1 LQKGIAFLSIIAA
14 MILCTMSVLA
24 QELRPETGAVIK
36 ESKMDG
42 RGELD
47 IINNGA
53 EDAVV
58 ILVVNKTGIVNAA
71 VYIRAGDIFSLI
83 GIEDGKYD
91 LYLKQGQSWNAGV
104 QRFEVNFSQSRMHDP
119 ITFETI
125 KIPEGIRHSVAQ
137 ITIRERQEGN
147 TVAVPVDDEV
157 FPDLG

>member
-1 LQKGIAFLSIIAA
+1 MQKKIAFLSIIAA
-14 MILCTMSVLA
+14 MILCSASILA
-24 QELRPETGAVIK
+24 QELRPETGTVIK

-53 EDAVV
+53 DDAVAV
-58 ILVVNKTGIVNAA
+58 LMANKTGIVEAA
-71 VYIRAGDIFSLI
+71 VYIRAGDIFNLI
-83 GIEDGKYD
+83 GIEDGSYD
-91 LYLKQGQSWNAGV
+91 LYLKQGQNWNAGL
-104 QRFEVNFSQSRMHDP
+104 QRFITNSSQSRMHDP

-125 KIPEGIRHSVAQ
+125 KIPEGIRHSVVQ

>member
-1 LQKGIAFLSIIAA
+1 LQKKITFLSVIAA
-14 MILCTMSVLA
+14 MILCSASVLA
-24 QELRPETGAVIK
+24 QELRPETGTVIK

-53 EDAVV
+53 DDAVAV
-58 ILVVNKTGIVNAA
+58 LVVNKTGIVDAA
-71 VYIRAGDIFSLI
+71 VYIRAGDIFNLI
-83 GIEDGKYD
+83 GIEDGSYD
-91 LYLKQGQSWNAGV
+91 LYLKQGQSWNPGL
-104 QRFEVNFSQSRMHDP
+104 QRFTANFSQSRMHDP

-125 KIPEGIRHSVAQ
+125 KVPVGIRHSAAQ

>member
-1 LQKGIAFLSIIAA
+1 LQKKIMFLSVIAA
-14 MILCTMSVLA
+14 MILCSASVLA
-24 QELRPETGAVIK
+24 QELRPETGTVIK

-42 RGELD
+42 RGELA

-53 EDAVV
+53 DDAVAV
-58 ILVVNKTGIVNAA
+58 LVVNKTGIVDAA
-71 VYIRAGDIFSLI
+71 VYIRAGDIFNLI
-83 GIEDGKYD
+83 GIEDGSYD
-91 LYLKQGQSWNAGV
+91 LYLKQGQSWNPGL
-104 QRFEVNFSQSRMHDP
+104 QRFIANFSQSRMRDP

-137 ITIRERQEGN
+137 ITIKERLEGN

>member
-1 LQKGIAFLSIIAA
+1 LQKKIAFLSIIAA
-14 MILCTMSVLA
+14 MILCSASILA
-24 QELRPETGAVIK
+24 QELRPETGTVLK

-47 IINNGA
+47 IINKGA
-53 EDAVV
+53 DDAVV
-58 ILVVNKTGIVNAA
+58 VLKASKTGIVEAA
-71 VYIRAGDIFSLI
+71 VYIRAGDIFNLI
-83 GIEDGKYD
+83 GIEDGSYD
-91 LYLKQGQSWNAGV
+91 LYLKQGQNWNAGL
-104 QRFEVNFSQSRMHDP
+104 QRFITNSSQSRMHDP